1 MNVESFLNV
10 EARVFRTLRL
20 NNTWILNIKKIHW
33 QYPNLSFNDESVA
46 FHPQG
51 KPVAELQLTKTRAG
65 IVRRPF
71 DTSLSLSVQSLLLVD
86 ALQTFGPDHELLVA
100 SHRHVS
106 VDSVS
111 GSLRGGAY
119 ASEPGSP
126 AGSAAAGS
134 PPSQLDLSLA
144 LSSLSDS
151 GGGGGGGG
159 RRSFVSPTPDRQQSR

>member
-1 MNVESFLNV
+1 
-10 EARVFRTLRL
+10 
-20 NNTWILNIKKIHW
+20 
-33 QYPNLSFNDESVA
+33 
-46 FHPQG
+46 
-51 KPVAELQLTKTRAG
+51 VAELQLTNTRAG

-111 GSLRGGAY
+111 GSLRGGAC

-144 LSSLSDS
+144 LSSLSDT
-151 GGGGGGGG
+151 GGGG
-159 RRSFVSPTPDRQQSR
+159 RRSFVSPTPDRQQSRYKKIKVKGTVSQNGFGF

>member
-1 MNVESFLNV
+1 M
-10 EARVFRTLRL
+10 RYP
-20 NNTWILNIKKIHW
+20 ILSCMTN
-33 QYPNLSFNDESVA
+33 PVA
-46 FHPQG
+46 FPTQG

-111 GSLRGGAY
+111 GSLRGGAC

-126 AGSAAAGS
+126 AAGS

-144 LSSLSDS
+144 LSTLSDT

>member
-1 MNVESFLNV
+1 MDFKY
-10 EARVFRTLRL
+10 LRQYL
-20 NNTWILNIKKIHW
+20 YFYLILSCMTK
-33 QYPNLSFNDESVA
+33 SVA

-51 KPVAELQLTKTRAG
+51 KPVAELQLTNTRAG

-111 GSLRGGAY
+111 GSLRGGAC

-126 AGSAAAGS
+126 AGSAAAAGS

-144 LSSLSDS
+144 LSSLSDT
-151 GGGGGGGG
+151 GGGGGGG
-159 RRSFVSPTPDRQQSR
+159 RSFVSPTPDRQQSR

>member
-1 MNVESFLNV
+1 MTN
-10 EARVFRTLRL
+10 
-20 NNTWILNIKKIHW
+20 
-33 QYPNLSFNDESVA
+33 PVA

-51 KPVAELQLTKTRAG
+51 KPVAELQLTNTRAG

-111 GSLRGGAY
+111 GSLRGGAC

-144 LSSLSDS
+144 LSSLSDT
-151 GGGGGGGG
+151 GGGGGG